1 MSNTPPSK
9 RQPIASLYVLKALCA
24 LGVVILHAPLGL
36 AYPPL
41 VLLASVT
48 VPVFYMITGYFL
60 YTEDER
66 KVGDRLSG
74 SIRKLVI
81 ILLILNVALTLM
93 SLDGIPPL
101 NNLVLWAKWLILGQH
116 YAYGHLWYLMAGL
129 EALVLFWIMNKLGLT
144 RFIPWLTALW
154 LLKFVFEDYKPLL
167 FGEPASMLAANAVFY
182 AIPCIAAG
190 WFVRK
195 HQELLLR
202 CPYLGLSLVLSI
214 AIAFVVR
221 FGLSDAIEPQAT
233 WQILLTP
240 IARTFMIVSIFLFAL
255 RHSSYGAGG
264 RMEYLGRELSGNIYY
279 WHGSFIT
286 LCVAVLP
293 AHIYDNFGALFVAVL
308 SILFAQVVVSLQ
320 RKLGVNY
327 LP

>member
-1 MSNTPPSK
+1 MSNTHPSK

-24 LGVVILHAPLGL
+24 LGVVILHAPLGWTTDSL
-36 AYPPL
+36 R
-41 VLLASVT
+41 LLASVT
-48 VPVFYMITGYFL
+48 VPIFYMITGYFL

-93 SLDGIPPL
+93 SLDSIPPL
-101 NNLVLWAKWLILGQH
+101 NDWVLWVKWLILGQH
-116 YAYGHLWYLMAGL
+116 YTYAHLWYLMAGL
-129 EALVLFWIMNKLGLT
+129 EALVLFWVMNKLGLT
-144 RFIPWLTALW
+144 RFIPWLMALW
-154 LLKFVFEDYKPLL
+154 LLKFVFEDYRPLL

-240 IARTFMIVSIFLFAL
+240 IARTFMIISIFLFAL

-279 WHGSFIT
+279 WHGCFIT
-286 LCVAVLP
+286 LCAAVLP